1 VPDSTK
7 QQSDSDFT
15 PKINKNAGFN
25 LPALCGFEWIE
36 PNRLKNKN
44 NLKQWFE
51 AEIPIDTAN
60 KDSKT

>member
-1 VPDSTK
+1 
-7 QQSDSDFT
+7 
-15 PKINKNAGFN
+15 
-25 LPALCGFEWIE
+25 
-36 PNRLKNKN
+36 LKNKN